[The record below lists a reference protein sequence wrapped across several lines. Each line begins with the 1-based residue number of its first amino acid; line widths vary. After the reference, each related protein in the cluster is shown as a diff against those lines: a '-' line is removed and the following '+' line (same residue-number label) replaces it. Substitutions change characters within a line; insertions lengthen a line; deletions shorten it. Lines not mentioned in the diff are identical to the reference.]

1 MIRAFRRSRMAC
13 EAIMAVSVVIAV
25 AIWFRDQAYPVF
37 VPMIASIL
45 MLGIGY
51 FSARVAGNLLANMEN
66 TRYLGY
72 LHMELDPEKFLACY
86 ADIPGRLKP
95 GSQGEAIYRSY
106 LADGYAAAGDY
117 EKALELLERPIPT
130 GSLSLK
136 GLYASNRCGC
146 LLAAGD
152 TARGGE
158 ALDELKS
165 VVDAARLEKPELAK
179 NLSQTLTLH
188 QQHYSCLTGSLVDR
202 EALTDAFDHAQYNIR
217 RLEIAKVLAMDARN
231 RGDRDMARKQLQYL
245 RKNGGKTCF
254 KRWADAQQLP

>member
-1 MIRAFRRSRMAC
+1 MIRAFQRSRMVC
-13 EAIMAVSVVIAV
+13 GAIMAISAVIAV
-25 AIWFRDQAYPVF
+25 AIWFRDRAYPVF
-37 VPMIASIL
+37 VPMIASVL

-86 ADIPGRLKP
+86 ADIPGRLRP
-95 GSQGEAIYRSY
+95 GGHAEAIYRSY
-106 LADGYAAAGDY
+106 LADGYAAAGKY
-117 EKALELLERPIPT
+117 EQAVELLERPIPT

-136 GLYASNRCGC
+136 GLYAANRCGC
-146 LLAAGD
+146 FLAAGD

-158 ALDELKS
+158 VLEELKS
-165 VVDAARLEKPELAK
+165 VIDAARLEKPELAK
-179 NLSQTLTLH
+179 NLTQTLTLH
-188 QQHYSCLTGSLVDR
+188 QQHYNCLTGSTVDR

-231 RGDRDMARKQLQYL
+231 RGDGDMARKQLQYL

>member
-1 MIRAFRRSRMAC
+1 MIRAFRRSRIVC
-13 EAIMAVSVVIAV
+13 GAIIAISVVIAV
-25 AIWFRDQAYPVF
+25 AIWFRDRGYPVF
-37 VPMIASIL
+37 VPMIASVL

-86 ADIPGRLKP
+86 ANIPSRLKP

-106 LADGYAAAGDY
+106 LADGYAAAGKYD
-117 EKALELLERPIPT
+117 KALELLDRPIPA
-130 GSLSLK
+130 GNLALK
-136 GLYASNRCGC
+136 GLYAANRCGC
-146 LLAAGD
+146 LLAAED
-152 TARGGE
+152 TARGGA
-158 ALDELKS
+158 ALAELKS
-165 VVDAARLEKPELAK
+165 VMDAARLKKPELAK

-188 QQHYSCLTGSLVDR
+188 QQHYNCLTGQAVDR

-217 RLEIAKVLAMDARN
+217 RLEIAQVLAMDALN

-254 KRWADAQQLP
+254 KHWADARQLP